1 MKKLA
6 LWIVALASAFTLA
19 ACGGGGGG
27 GTQEVAAEDL
37 SVAVTASNVAALSTE
52 NFVFDDGVPGFGTT
66 DATTV
71 TFTGAT
77 ATPAFSIRSDGRTA
91 TGVTTFGSCIF
102 TVTASTFASTHPL
115 GEGKV
120 VRIDPCSLVVRTGGV
135 VANGTTTNTGAVL
148 ILGTTESE
156 EETVTVSIG
165 FDGRVTVNNTQAGTV
180 DTRETTG
187 GN

>member
-27 GTQEVAAEDL
+27 TQEVAAEDL
-37 SVAVTASNVAALSTE
+37 SVGVTASTVAALSAE
-52 NFVFDDGVPGFGTT
+52 NFVFDNGVPGLGTT

-77 ATPAFSIRSDGRTA
+77 ATPAFSIRSGGKTA

-102 TVTASTFASTHPL
+102 TVTASTFAPSHPL

-120 VRIDPCSLVVRTGGV
+120 VEIDPCTLTVRTGGV
-135 VANGTTTNTGAVL
+135 VANGTTTDTGAVL
-148 ILGTTESE
+148 ILGTAESE
-156 EETVTVSIG
+156 EESVAVSIA
-165 FDGRVTVNNTQAGTV
+165 FDGKVTVNNTQAGTV

>member
-6 LWIVALASAFTLA
+6 LWIVALSSAFTLA

-27 GTQEVAAEDL
+27 SQTVAAEDL
-37 SVAVTASNVAALSTE
+37 SVAVTASNVAALSSE
-52 NFVFDDGVPGFGTT
+52 AFVFDDGVPGFGT
-66 DATTV
+66 DAATTV

-77 ATPAFSIRSDGRTA
+77 ATPAFSIRSGGQTA
-91 TGVTTFGSCIF
+91 TGLTTFGSCIF
-102 TVTASTFASTHPL
+102 TVTASTFAPSHPL
-115 GEGKV
+115 GQGKV
-120 VRIDPCSLVVRTGGV
+120 VEIDPCTLVVRTGGV
-135 VANGTTTNTGAVL
+135 VANGTNRETGALL

-156 EETVTVSIG
+156 ETTVTVSIAI
-165 FDGRVTVNNTQAGTV
+165 DGKVTVNNTQAGTV